1 VSSFKEDVTTDL
13 RHVSLNVAFELKKHW
28 KKKRIPIVML
38 LAIVLPL
45 IFYAVPPLLDVD
57 YADTANGFASTNL
70 GFISLLIVISAA
82 MFTGDIVCSEFEN
95 RTGLLLFPTPQRQN
109 SIFVGKYI
117 AALLSTWI
125 AVSLYY
131 LVTMLGMAQIYGMGD
146 INIDLLKSFLLAL
159 IYSASAVSVIYFFS
173 AVMRRSITSTLVGF
187 FSLMMILPIV
197 TTVLSVGNVDPW
209 FIVTHSGDLIGD
221 VLGVSGGEFGPGQV
235 GDGGVAFGGASF
247 SPDFYLGIAVMLAY
261 AIGFFAA
268 GLVIANRKKMEG

>member
-1 VSSFKEDVTTDL
+1 MSSFKEDVTTDL
-13 RHVSLNVAFELKKHW
+13 RHVRLNVAFELKKHW

-38 LAIVLPL
+38 LALVLPL
-45 IFYAVPPLLDVD
+45 IFYAVPPLLNVD

-82 MFTGDIVCSEFEN
+82 MFTGDSICSEFEN

-117 AALLSTWI
+117 ASLLSTWM
-125 AVSLYY
+125 AVAIYY

-146 INIDLLKSFLLAL
+146 IGIEFVKSFLLAL
-159 IYSASAVSVIYFFS
+159 IYSASAVSIIYFFS
-173 AVMRRSITSTLVGF
+173 AVLKRSITSTLVGF

-197 TTVLSVGNVDPW
+197 TTVLSVGDVNPW
-209 FIVTHSGDLIGD
+209 FIVTHSAGLITD
-221 VLGVSGGEFGPGQV
+221 VLGNSVSFGPDQV
-235 GDGGVAFGGASF
+235 GHGGPGFGGTSF
-247 SPDFYLGIAVMLAY
+247 SPDFYQGIAVMLAY

-268 GLVIANRKKMEG
+268 GLGIANRKKMEG

>member
-1 VSSFKEDVTTDL
+1 MSAFKDDVCSDL
-13 RHVSLNVAFELKKHW
+13 RHVYINVAFELKKHW

-38 LAIVLPL
+38 LAMVLPL
-45 IFYAVPPLLDVD
+45 IFYAVPPLLNVD
-57 YADTANGFASTNL
+57 YATTANGFASTNL

-117 AALLSTWI
+117 AALISTWI

-131 LVTMLGMAQIYGMGD
+131 LVTMFGMAQIYGIGD
-146 INIDLLKSFLLAL
+146 ISIEFVKSFLLAL
-159 IYSASAVSVIYFFS
+159 IYSASAVSIIYFFS
-173 AVMRRSITSTLVGF
+173 AVMKRSITSTLVGF
-187 FSLMMILPIV
+187 FSLMMILPII
-197 TTVLSVGNVDPW
+197 TTVLSIGNVDPW
-209 FIVTHSGDLIGD
+209 FLVTHSSDLISD
-221 VLGVSGGEFGPGQV
+221 VLGSSGGRFGPGQV
-235 GDGGVAFGGASF
+235 GDGGPAFGGASF

-268 GLVIANRKKMEG
+268 GLGIANRKKMEG